1 MKARK
6 MLEDVFKIVYKND
19 HNTYKN
25 ELEKLQSLS
34 DAELKRKILNDE
46 IYIYVK
52 PFKEPSLKDIKEFAD
67 YLNIELDEKLI
78 LPSHNNI
85 VTENPVPVGL
95 AS

>member
-6 MLEDVFKIVYKND
+6 MLKDVYKIIYKND
-19 HNTYKN
+19 PATYKN
-25 ELEKLQSLS
+25 EIEKLDSLS
-34 DAELKRKILNDE
+34 DSELKKKIQNDE

-67 YLNIELDEKLI
+67 YLNIELDEKLV